1 MAQIKNWLGASYERH
16 GDSTSKS
23 QSKPGKTG
31 AGPKAQIQ
39 PDPKVKATAAK
50 TTDFTKTKVQ
60 GESKGGG
67 SSSIST
73 GVDTKGNGAATN
85 KIAKGLM
92 GDGAVKPNQKRGSY

>member
-1 MAQIKNWLGASYERH
+1 MAQIKNWLGASMERH

-23 QSKPGKTG
+23 TKTTPTKGATKP
-31 AGPKAQIQ
+31 AA
-39 PDPKVKATAAK
+39 KVVATTAK
-50 TTDFTKTKVQ
+50 TTDMAKTKVQ

-73 GVDTKGNGAATN
+73 GVDTKGNGASTN